1 MYTQLSPHHLRK
13 KKKKDFSLTPL
24 QCYFCQKS
32 NIYLCKV
39 LCINYKLATFHGH
52 LPSTSTRIKSFATAA
67 AALHSGWRT
76 EMRWGPLCWVGVRG
90 IWCVCVC
97 VCVDWQDRPSD
108 RYFQEPILFILS
120 CFSRVWH
127 FETPWTIALQAP
139 LSMGFSRQE
148 YFLQGAFPTQGSD
161 LCLLCLL
168 YWQADSSQLIPLGQ
182 PPDSMSPILV
192 FPHI

>member
-1 MYTQLSPHHLRK
+1 MYTDVCVCGKVRVKFNFLILFPCVYSIVSTPFKKKK

-76 EMRWGPLCWVGVRG
+76 EMR
-90 IWCVCVC
+90 
-97 VCVDWQDRPSD
+97 
-108 RYFQEPILFILS
+108 
-120 CFSRVWH
+120 
-127 FETPWTIALQAP
+127 
-139 LSMGFSRQE
+139 
-148 YFLQGAFPTQGSD
+148 
-161 LCLLCLL
+161 
-168 YWQADSSQLIPLGQ
+168 
-182 PPDSMSPILV
+182 
-192 FPHI
+192 